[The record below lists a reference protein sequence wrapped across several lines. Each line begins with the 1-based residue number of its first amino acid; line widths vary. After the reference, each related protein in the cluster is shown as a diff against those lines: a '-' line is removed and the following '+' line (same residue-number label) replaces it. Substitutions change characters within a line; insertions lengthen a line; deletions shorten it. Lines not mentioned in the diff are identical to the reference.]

1 MLYKNTTF
9 KTYVMQAKVV
19 STEKFR
25 LKSLYQERRAET
37 NKLNVQ
43 LKKSEKEQSK
53 GK

>member
-19 STEKFR
+19 STEKFS

-37 NKLNVQ
+37 NQLNVQ